1 MSKGH
6 HGPNRDYK
14 AEYKDYHGKAEA
26 RKNRSEVTMA
36 RQKMEKMNGKMPH
49 MMEVDHIKPVSK
61 GGTNAT
67 KNLRVVPRAVNRSK
81 GNRSA

>member
-14 AEYKDYHGKAEA
+14 AEYADYHGKP
-26 RKNRSEVTMA
+26 KNIKSRSEVTMA
-36 RQKMEKMNGKMPH
+36 RKKVEKKQGDLPKT
-49 MMEVDHIKPVSK
+49 MEVDHIKPVSK
-61 GGTNAT
+61 GGTNAN
-67 KNLRVVPRAVNRSK
+67 KNLRVVSRTVNRHK